1 MRDSEAMSPVVA
13 GATADS
19 AAVLNAFFEMAQ
31 RWQLSTEEQIVLLGQ
46 PARST
51 FFKWKKGGATLS
63 TDTEERLSH
72 LFSIW
77 KALQILVPDP
87 DLSDSWI
94 RRENRFFGMSPLD
107 RMLRGQVVDIYAVR
121 EYLDAERGG

>member
-1 MRDSEAMSPVVA
+1 MSTDLA
-13 GATADS
+13 K
-19 AAVLNAFFEMAQ
+19 AAPETDAVMNAFFEMAQ
-31 RWQLSTEEQIVLLGQ
+31 RWQLSTEDQIVLLGR

-51 FFKWKKGGATLS
+51 FFKWKKGAAGLS
-63 TDTEERLSH
+63 SDTEERLSH

-77 KALQILVPDP
+77 KALQILIPDP
-87 DLSDSWI
+87 EIADKWV
-94 RRENRFFGMSPLD
+94 RQENRFFGSSPLE

>member
-1 MRDSEAMSPVVA
+1 MSVKLAEATLDSEAVMS
-13 GATADS
+13 
-19 AAVLNAFFEMAQ
+19 AFFEMAN
-31 RWQLSTEEQIVLLGQ
+31 RWQLSTDDQIVLLGK

-51 FFKWKKGGATLS
+51 FFKWKKGAASLS
-63 TDTEERLSH
+63 ADTEERLSH

-77 KALQILVPDP
+77 KALQILIPNDQQA
-87 DLSDSWI
+87 DAWI
-94 RRENRFFGMSPLD
+94 QRSNRFFGMSPLE